1 MPFVTARP
9 TRSVAGPERDP
20 SDQGRQIRSI
30 TVGSGFSYPDTSG
43 WIEWQKEYRYGALF
57 IFPPAG
63 IIERVDALR
72 RTYDPKPAAAAPAH
86 ISLSEPLPGPLTE
99 GQVEELRKALMR
111 VQPFE
116 VHFGPLRDFP
126 PYPGVAFA
134 ITPEEPFMELRE
146 AVHATTIFRDSQL
159 ARRDIAP
166 HMTIAEFIT
175 LEETAR
181 MLESLRNNVREGDW
195 LVTSIEYAIP
205 DEKVHFHRVLTLPLG
220 AR

>member
-1 MPFVTARP
+1 MHAATGWTLTESRDDAVRDGATDTQRGRARA
-9 TRSVAGPERDP
+9 RS
-20 SDQGRQIRSI
+20 IRS
-30 TVGSGFSYPDTSG
+30 GSSHTIYHRG
-43 WIEWQKEYRYGALF
+43 
-57 IFPPAG
+57 
-63 IIERVDALR
+63 
-72 RTYDPKPAAAAPAH
+72 H

-181 MLESLRNNVREGDW
+181 MLETLRNNVREGDW